1 MSSLKVSDN
10 TPVIVGVADIID
22 RNKEDGPDPLSFLT
36 HASELALNDTGIK
49 NIKDY
54 IDSIA
59 VVRFSVDFSTA
70 TNQSSFEYNNF
81 PRSLAKKLGVKK
93 DIDELYS
100 GMGGNAPQVLIQE
113 ISKKIYENQCNC
125 ALISG
130 GEVLDTMISKLK
142 AGRSLDWKDTQGG
155 EPELIGI
162 NKEGF
167 SKMEKD
173 HHMDLPSN
181 VYPLF
186 ANSLRAS
193 KSQTSEDHL
202 SECAKLF
209 SKFSKVASEN
219 PSSWFPKFRSPME
232 IETVTESNRLVGFP
246 YTKYLNSMIR
256 VNMGSAIV
264 IMSEKLSNELKIPK
278 NKKIYIHG
286 SCILNDVW
294 NVSKRPKLDESP
306 AIRKCGSEVLS
317 QADISIS
324 DISYFDIYSCFPSA
338 VQIALKELNIDL
350 NDKRPLTV
358 TGGLPYF
365 GGPGNAYTM
374 FSTIEMVRKLRENPN
389 KYGMITANSWFLTKH
404 AINIFST
411 KSPKEINWSES
422 FENIQ
427 KEINSREIQNLNF
440 CPDGIGKI
448 LSYTIIQGRKN
459 LEYGIVVGE
468 LEDKSRFIANTPKD
482 ENLLKMMIKKEML
495 GQKGVVTSISGK
507 NVFKPNIL

>member
-142 AGRSLDWKDTQGG
+142 AGRSLDWKDIQGG

-167 SKMEKD
+167 SKMEKE

-193 KSQTSEDHL
+193 KSQNSEDHL

-219 PSSWFPKFRSPME
+219 PNSCLLYTSP
-232 IETVTESNRLVGFP
+232 
-246 YTKYLNSMIR
+246 
-256 VNMGSAIV
+256 
-264 IMSEKLSNELKIPK
+264 
-278 NKKIYIHG
+278 
-286 SCILNDVW
+286 
-294 NVSKRPKLDESP
+294 SP
-306 AIRKCGSEVLS
+306 RDRG
-317 QADISIS
+317 
-324 DISYFDIYSCFPSA
+324 
-338 VQIALKELNIDL
+338 
-350 NDKRPLTV
+350 
-358 TGGLPYF
+358 
-365 GGPGNAYTM
+365 
-374 FSTIEMVRKLRENPN
+374 
-389 KYGMITANSWFLTKH
+389 
-404 AINIFST
+404 
-411 KSPKEINWSES
+411 
-422 FENIQ
+422 
-427 KEINSREIQNLNF
+427 
-440 CPDGIGKI
+440 
-448 LSYTIIQGRKN
+448 
-459 LEYGIVVGE
+459 
-468 LEDKSRFIANTPKD
+468 
-482 ENLLKMMIKKEML
+482 
-495 GQKGVVTSISGK
+495 
-507 NVFKPNIL
+507 